1 MYVPVAQL
9 PDEVLVRQARL
20 LPFTWFVRT
29 AVAPYSLDESVSAAL
44 QRASGGVPVARIRS
58 MEDVVSDA
66 TARTRFDTLLMT
78 VFGAVS
84 MLLTAIGVYGLIAY
98 MVEQRTREMGIR
110 IALGAPAAAVRNSVV
125 MQGMKLAAVGIV
137 LGVAGALALG
147 RVLAGFLFGVTARDP
162 LVFLATSLVVAF
174 AAFVATLLPARR
186 ASRVDPVVALRS
198 E

>member
-1 MYVPVAQL
+1 
-9 PDEVLVRQARL
+9 
-20 LPFTWFVRT
+20 
-29 AVAPYSLDESVSAAL
+29 
-44 QRASGGVPVARIRS
+44 